1 MKRDLCIE
9 KKTVRTRG
17 TTSNTAGVQGT
28 GVSDLGRTSSSYGVA
43 VSMVVDMGVAG
54 VHGTLFEDIKRRR
67 HIGYC
72 LIRQG
77 SCRKERS

>member
-9 KKTVRTRG
+9 KKKVRTGG
-17 TTSNTAGVQGT
+17 TTLNTAGVQGT

-67 HIGYC
+67 HISYC